1 MKKLFVVLIGL
12 FFSTS
17 ILCNKYGVDW
27 EKLSPAVVLINSNW
41 DAEVELG
48 EAAFNTDETV
58 NFEYHINSQPG
69 FDIAKEH
76 IQKYKSVSLTI
87 HTMNHQMQ
95 SDWQIYLPGDFFVGL
110 SNVIKLN
117 LHDCYFKVLP
127 ESIGDLT
134 NLKVLNLSGNMFDSL
149 PKSLGNL
156 INLEQLNASHN
167 KLTQVGG
174 IFGKLK
180 KLKKLRLSDNALGGL
195 PADLGNLKLLKM
207 LYLNDNYLKA
217 EYSKAIVSLTN
228 LLILDLSNNGL
239 TSLPDLSKLTKL
251 FELKIQGNKL
261 TSLPSWL
268 LDLPRLKKLDIKDN
282 SLKVV
287 PELLLE
293 KQKEGKVKI
302 DGVNQQKTVPVAF
315 FKRIGMRISRL
326 FA

>member
-1 MKKLFVVLIGL
+1 
-12 FFSTS
+12 
-17 ILCNKYGVDW
+17 
-27 EKLSPAVVLINSNW
+27 
-41 DAEVELG
+41 
-48 EAAFNTDETV
+48 
-58 NFEYHINSQPG
+58 
-69 FDIAKEH
+69 
-76 IQKYKSVSLTI
+76 
-87 HTMNHQMQ
+87 
-95 SDWQIYLPGDFFVGL
+95 
-110 SNVIKLN
+110 
-117 LHDCYFKVLP
+117 
-127 ESIGDLT
+127 
-134 NLKVLNLSGNMFDSL
+134 
-149 PKSLGNL
+149 
-156 INLEQLNASHN
+156 
-167 KLTQVGG
+167 
-174 IFGKLK
+174 
-180 KLKKLRLSDNALGGL
+180 
-195 PADLGNLKLLKM
+195 M